1 MLHTKTLYSYNDVMI
16 EPVFVICRK
25 NEYKTYNANK
35 QVKSISSTGQ
45 KYYENVYNF
54 IENEK

>member
-35 QVKSISSTGQ
+35 HNKMNITD
-45 KYYENVYNF
+45 NMP
-54 IENEK
+54 